1 MDSHTQAQ
9 GVVGGPGPGGR
20 QEGGVGVNGAGNGGV
35 DPHLTTKTPGQPG
48 APIID
53 PQLGQARD
61 EAAGVAG
68 KLER

>member
-1 MDSHTQAQ
+1 M
-9 GVVGGPGPGGR
+9 
-20 QEGGVGVNGAGNGGV
+20 NGAGNGGV